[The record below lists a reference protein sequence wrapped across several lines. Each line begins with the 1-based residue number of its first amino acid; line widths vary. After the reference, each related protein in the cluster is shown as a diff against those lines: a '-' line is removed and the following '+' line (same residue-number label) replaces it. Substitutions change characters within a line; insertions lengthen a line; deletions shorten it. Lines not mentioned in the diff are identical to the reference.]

1 MLLGL
6 TSLLTDFGS
15 EMIMPILLLFIV
27 SLGGAGIAVGLIAGI
42 GDSLSSLLK
51 VFSGYWSDKTGRR
64 KSFVALGYASSATA
78 KLFFPLSTHWL
89 HLAILRPIERVGKGV
104 RTAPRDALIAE
115 SVRVGVMGKGFGF
128 HRAMDTAGAVLGSF
142 SAFLLVWVWGLNLR
156 TILLVAA
163 LISFTA
169 LIPLIWVREA
179 SVRQGKPQ
187 ISSLKMSF
195 KGVPKRL
202 KLFILA
208 ATIFALAQF
217 SYMFFLLRVSGFLAG
232 AGVEYVAMP
241 ILLYVLFN
249 IVYAV
254 FAFPSGMLADK
265 FGRLRMVVMGYLLFA
280 ATCLG
285 FAWSGSLPLY
295 ILLFV
300 AYGLV
305 YALVEGNVR
314 AYVSELSPPP
324 IKGTVLGAF
333 HTSVGLAAL
342 PANILAGTLWQLSS
356 PTATFLYGAML
367 SALAAI
373 LAVKAATSKP

>member
-1 MLLGL
+1 
-6 TSLLTDFGS
+6 
-15 EMIMPILLLFIV
+15 
-27 SLGGAGIAVGLIAGI
+27 
-42 GDSLSSLLK
+42 
-51 VFSGYWSDKTGRR
+51 
-64 KSFVALGYASSATA
+64 
-78 KLFFPLSTHWL
+78 
-89 HLAILRPIERVGKGV
+89 LRPIERVGKGV

-169 LIPLIWVREA
+169 LVPLIWVREA

-265 FGRLRMVVMGYLLFA
+265 FGGLRMVVMGYLLFA

-295 ILLFV
+295 ILLFI

-314 AYVSELSPPP
+314 AYVSELSPPD
-324 IKGTVLGAF
+324 IKGTVLGTF